1 MQPLTTWLLQPIR
14 CANNYI
20 HICPLNLCLLYC
32 SIFYYFLTCGFF
44 IFHSVDFIFKLF
56 ARKLGFS
63 TDSVQE
69 LNPTRARMHLK
80 GHGEKNQSVIDF
92 EVISLYSNLELYE
105 FQVIIHVI
113 AFCKR

>member
-1 MQPLTTWLLQPIR
+1 
-14 CANNYI
+14 
-20 HICPLNLCLLYC
+20 
-32 SIFYYFLTCGFF
+32 
-44 IFHSVDFIFKLF
+44 
-56 ARKLGFS
+56 
-63 TDSVQE
+63 
-69 LNPTRARMHLK
+69 MHLK